1 MLGLENDLIR
11 VQGDLERLQH
21 EREVDQAK
29 IKDLQEENTALNL
42 SQKNDLSASQSMQA
56 ELETM
61 KGSVTAWSLLS
72 EQLGKD
78 AVTRV
83 YRLELDNQRLQ
94 RELEASKTDLAKVE
108 QNSAYHLETETRRFT
123 ADLSRLEEQSSRD
136 AAALEKVEHE
146 VLEVRREREGL
157 QTVVETL
164 RQQHK
169 DLQKEKETEVE
180 SLAKQVQSL
189 NARAANSQL
198 VLLQEENKKMI
209 AERTVLQT
217 QASKA
222 GHEKERLTEAVRS
235 SRQRL
240 GVLEEAEVRRGQLE
254 MEVLS
259 LRAELEQVQG
269 LQEKDDL
276 EDQV

>member
-1 MLGLENDLIR
+1 M
-11 VQGDLERLQH
+11 QGDLERLQH

-108 QNSAYHLETETRRFT
+108 QNSAYHLETETRRLT
-123 ADLSRLEEQSSRD
+123 ADLSRLEEQRSRD

>member
-1 MLGLENDLIR
+1 MSRREGGQNL
-11 VQGDLERLQH
+11 QGRAGRAQGKG
-21 EREVDQAK
+21 REGGK
-29 IKDLQEENTALNL
+29 IKIRDKFKTQTQVDELE
-42 SQKNDLSASQSMQA
+42 A
-56 ELETM
+56 ELLRYKDKMNDIEFF
-61 KGSVTAWSLLS
+61 KSRV
-72 EQLGKD
+72 EQLDKD

-83 YRLELDNQRLQ
+83 HRLELENQRLQ

-108 QNSAYHLETETRRFT
+108 QNSAYHLETETRRLT
-123 ADLSRLEEQSSRD
+123 ADLSRLEEQRSRD

-254 MEVLS
+254 REVLS